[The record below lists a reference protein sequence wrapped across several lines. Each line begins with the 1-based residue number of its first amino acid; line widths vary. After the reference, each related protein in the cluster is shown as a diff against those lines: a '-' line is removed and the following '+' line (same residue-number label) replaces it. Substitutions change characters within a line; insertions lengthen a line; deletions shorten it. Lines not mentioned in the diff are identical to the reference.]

1 MAKAAVLLPRQEMQQ
16 MAADLIAQYPNLS
29 PFCIE
34 YTYTDAACQRAIRLQ
49 NDGCELILARGLQA
63 ALVDELAHQ
72 IPNIVGM
79 KDTSG
84 DITLTEEFIRRT
96 RDVGH
101 QRQKV
106 LPPGQNGR
114 GKRHGGDITLTKE
127 FIRRTRDVGV
137 PYRPSLPTPA
147 GAARDGFVRTMTA
160 AGLL

>member
-34 YTYTDAACQRAIRLQ
+34 YTHTDAACQRAIRLQ

-63 ALVDELAHQ
+63 APVDELAHQ
-72 IPNIVGM
+72 MPNIVGM

-96 RDVGH
+96 RDVG
-101 QRQKV
+101 
-106 LPPGQNGR
+106 
-114 GKRHGGDITLTKE
+114 
-127 FIRRTRDVGV
+127 V

-147 GAARDGFVRTMTA
+147 GAAGT
-160 AGLL
+160 GLCIP

>member
-1 MAKAAVLLPRQEMQQ
+1 
-16 MAADLIAQYPNLS
+16 MAADLIEQYPNLS

-63 ALVDELAHQ
+63 APVDELAHQ
-72 IPNIVGM
+72 MPNIVGM
-79 KDTSG
+79 KDTSV
-84 DITLTEEFIRRT
+84 DITLTE
-96 RDVGH
+96 
-101 QRQKV
+101 
-106 LPPGQNGR
+106 
-114 GKRHGGDITLTKE
+114 E

-147 GAARDGFVRTMTA
+147 GAARDGFVHTMTA

>member
-34 YTYTDAACQRAIRLQ
+34 YTHTDAACQRAIRLQ

-63 ALVDELAHQ
+63 APVDYV
-72 IPNIVGM
+72 IVGM

-96 RDVGH
+96 RDVG
-101 QRQKV
+101 
-106 LPPGQNGR
+106 
-114 GKRHGGDITLTKE
+114 
-127 FIRRTRDVGV
+127 V
-137 PYRPSLPTPA
+137 PYRPSLPTPS

>member
-34 YTYTDAACQRAIRLQ
+34 YTHTDAACQRAIRLQ

-72 IPNIVGM
+72 MPNIVGM

-96 RDVGH
+96 R
-101 QRQKV
+101 
-106 LPPGQNGR
+106 
-114 GKRHGGDITLTKE
+114 
-127 FIRRTRDVGV
+127 GV

>member
-63 ALVDELAHQ
+63 ALVDELARQ

-84 DITLTEEFIRRT
+84 DLTLTEEFIRRT
-96 RDVGH
+96 RDVG
-101 QRQKV
+101 V
-106 LPPGQNGR
+106 PLPAQPAYPGGCRPGR
-114 GKRHGGDITLTKE
+114 VCAYHDR
-127 FIRRTRDVGV
+127 RRTFIKRSLCHEYY
-137 PYRPSLPTPA
+137 PACPS
-147 GAARDGFVRTMTA
+147 
-160 AGLL
+160 

>member
-34 YTYTDAACQRAIRLQ
+34 YTHTDAACQRAIRLQ

-72 IPNIVGM
+72 MPNIVGM
-79 KDTSG
+79 KDTS
-84 DITLTEEFIRRT
+84 
-96 RDVGH
+96 
-101 QRQKV
+101 
-106 LPPGQNGR
+106 
-114 GKRHGGDITLTKE
+114 
-127 FIRRTRDVGV
+127 GV